1 MLGLLEYSLQRI
13 MTSQTKNQYPGLPK
27 PITKLTVEQDL
38 KLRLLYDNLIKPD
51 TQKEDIITV
60 FMALQE
66 QAFVLSNSLTNLVEK
81 WPKRPLVP
89 VTTSG
94 EKPPSGILYVIKDST
109 ST

>member
-1 MLGLLEYSLQRI
+1 M
-13 MTSQTKNQYPGLPK
+13 
-27 PITKLTVEQDL
+27 EQDL
-38 KLRLLYDNLIKPD
+38 KLRLLYDNLIKPE

-89 VTTSG
+89 AITNG

>member
-1 MLGLLEYSLQRI
+1 
-13 MTSQTKNQYPGLPK
+13 MTSQLKNPYPGLPK

-38 KLRLLYDNLIKPD
+38 KLRLLYDNLIKPE

-66 QAFVLSNSLTNLVEK
+66 QAFVLSNSLTNLVHK
-81 WPKRPLVP
+81 WPK
-89 VTTSG
+89 
-94 EKPPSGILYVIKDST
+94 PPSAPAIISEEQLQSGILYVIKNST

>member
-1 MLGLLEYSLQRI
+1 M
-13 MTSQTKNQYPGLPK
+13 
-27 PITKLTVEQDL
+27 EQDL
-38 KLRLLYDNLIKPD
+38 KLRLLDDNLIKPD

-89 VTTSG
+89 AIIS
-94 EKPPSGILYVIKDST
+94 EDPSKSGILYVIKDST